1 MKQTKSKEKA
11 GQIALP
17 EDYHYYKVTADSAT
31 GKLILRFLHACKK
44 CELAA
49 DDWCKKFGA
58 KYYCDDP
65 KYFAGGVACVAFDE
79 EPDPKLWRPYVRV
92 GDEQYYLPACEAVAD
107 KVEIPNREYA
117 LKDSWDTM
125 YLRDKIYEAPDKKLY
140 VARLS
145 FRPAG
150 EQKDKHG
157 RPIQAGRKLR
167 QAITAEQKRLKLP
180 VMTVAQIYLIL
191 RATLPQNGRIAD
203 RTPIVFLYG
212 ASIYVGA
219 FYPCTAKGLEPITMQ
234 QCRTKACLF
243 ERQDGKSN

>member
-1 MKQTKSKEKA
+1 MKQTKEEN
-11 GQIALP
+11 GRIQLP

-31 GKLILRFLHACKK
+31 GKLILRFLHACQN
-44 CELAA
+44 CEKAA

-79 EPDPKLWRPYVRV
+79 EPDPKLWRPYVKV
-92 GDEQYYLPACEAVAD
+92 DGEQYYLPACEAVAD
-107 KVEIPNREYA
+107 KVEIPSRDYA

-125 YLRDKIYEAPDKKLY
+125 YLRDNIFEAPDKKLY

-145 FRPAG
+145 FRPVG
-150 EQKDKHG
+150 GQRDSQG
-157 RPIQAGRKLR
+157 RTVQAGRSLR
-167 QAITAEQKRLKLP
+167 RAVGAEQKRLKLP
-180 VMTVAQIYLIL
+180 VMTVQQLYRIL
-191 RATLPQNGRIAD
+191 GAELPAEGRLSD

-212 ASIYVGA
+212 ASLYLGA
-219 FYPCTAKGLEPITMQ
+219 FYPCTAKGLESITMQ

-243 ERQDGKSN
+243 ERQDGKGS